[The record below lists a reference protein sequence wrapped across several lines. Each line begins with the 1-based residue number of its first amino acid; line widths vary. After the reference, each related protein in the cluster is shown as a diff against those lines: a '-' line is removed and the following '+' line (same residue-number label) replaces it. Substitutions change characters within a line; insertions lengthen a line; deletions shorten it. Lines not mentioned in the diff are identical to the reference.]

1 MDDLKIL
8 ILSTAKT
15 GNTWLRN
22 LLSCIY
28 RLPQIVL
35 TAWPFDPA
43 AFADAGPRWI
53 THHHYPPSKALLDW
67 INDNSIFLI
76 TTIRHP
82 ADTLISLYHHIHKFQ
97 KDSVDPGVLR
107 KMLLE
112 DFPRTDV
119 IPARVGAPFSW
130 GLACSIEWMRSGRP
144 YVVRYEDLR
153 LNTAGVLA
161 QLMSRIGPVDPD
173 RIDAAIE
180 ACHIDLMRNLA
191 GPVVPTVRRERIW
204 SDVRLLQR
212 NISGVEPV
220 ARPKVGIRR
229 NGVGNKGRSVSPVSV
244 PHGQRRRTPAAAG
257 RMSWNPQQRREQPCS
272 HYCR

>member
-107 KMLLE
+107 KMLL
-112 DFPRTDV
+112 
-119 IPARVGAPFSW
+119 
-130 GLACSIEWMRSGRP
+130 
-144 YVVRYEDLR
+144 
-153 LNTAGVLA
+153 
-161 QLMSRIGPVDPD
+161 
-173 RIDAAIE
+173 
-180 ACHIDLMRNLA
+180 
-191 GPVVPTVRRERIW
+191 
-204 SDVRLLQR
+204 
-212 NISGVEPV
+212 
-220 ARPKVGIRR
+220 
-229 NGVGNKGRSVSPVSV
+229 
-244 PHGQRRRTPAAAG
+244 
-257 RMSWNPQQRREQPCS
+257 
-272 HYCR
+272 